1 VTAEVDEDDRV
12 ELSRLTFRLL
22 HIADIYTATTVA

>member
-1 VTAEVDEDDRV
+1 VTAEADEEERV
-12 ELSRLTFRLL
+12 ELGRLTFRLL